1 MKVIKKLA
9 RIFFKVT
16 GVIPFMLYFRL
27 KFYHQFKANKS
38 RPLKGGAI
46 VIANH
51 TSILD
56 YFVITFTF
64 PFRKIRT
71 LVSEALYS
79 HKIPGLM
86 SKVMDD
92 IVIHRERSDLSF
104 MATAEEALHKKQVIS
119 IFPEGHL
126 VRTGKID
133 TFRPAVVYLAL
144 RTGAP
149 IVPVYIDAHYNSLKR
164 TRVITGPKIYL
175 KEYCDIE
182 NPSPDK
188 VKELCEMLRKKVEEL
203 KSQLY
208 SYRKMG
214 TYNKL
219 NFKAWFLDLAKATL
233 YLPNFL
239 IFPTKFHYIGN
250 ASRKDRH
257 IKDRGLIVSK
267 HYSFLDPPILDIHY
281 MSRRIHII
289 IAQELYVSNP
299 WLFKHLMCIEYRRV
313 ASASDP
319 KCFMQVINF
328 LRANGVVAIYPEGH
342 ITKNGVGDIHSGA
355 AYFAMMTN
363 SPIYIYWMSD
373 PYKFFRRNHVM
384 IGETIYPD
392 KILSKEEMKDK
403 ANVSKIQDVL
413 NKRIYELEN
422 EARKYSRSNK
432 KSNNIK

>member
-1 MKVIKKLA
+1 MVVLKKLA
-9 RIFFKVT
+9 RIFLKVT
-16 GVIPFMLYFRL
+16 GIIPFMIYFRL
-27 KFYHQFKANKS
+27 KFYHASKKDKS
-38 RPLKGGAI
+38 RPLHGGAI

-56 YFVITFTF
+56 YFTIMFTF

-71 LVSEALYS
+71 LVSEALYA
-79 HKIPGLM
+79 HKVPGTM
-86 SKVMDD
+86 SKIMDD
-92 IVIHRERSDLSF
+92 IVVHRERSDLSF
-104 MATAEEALHKKQVIS
+104 MAKAEKALEKKQVIS

-149 IVPVYIDAHYNSLKR
+149 IVPVYIDAHYNSFKR

-175 KEYCDIE
+175 KDYCDST
-182 NPSPDK
+182 NPSPEQAR
-188 VKELCEMLRKKVEEL
+188 ELCELLRKKVEEL

-208 SYRKMG
+208 LYRKMN

-219 NFKAWFLDLAKATL
+219 NFRAWFLDLAKATL

-250 ASRKDRH
+250 ASRKDRR
-257 IKDRGLIVSK
+257 IKDRGMIVSK

-281 MSRRIHII
+281 MSRRIHIV
-289 IAQELYVSNP
+289 IAEELYTSNP
-299 WLFKHLMCIEYRRV
+299 WLFKHLMCIEYRRI

-319 KCFMQVINF
+319 KCFMQIINF

-342 ITKNGVGDIHSGA
+342 ITKDGVGDIHNGA

-373 PYKFFRRNHVM
+373 PYKLFRRNHVM

-392 KILSKEEMKDK
+392 KILTNEELKDK
-403 ANVSKIQDVL
+403 ANVVKIQEVL
-413 NKRIYELEN
+413 NKRINELEV
-422 EARKYSRSNK
+422 EAQKYSRKAK
-432 KSNNIK
+432 KKGGK

>member
-1 MKVIKKLA
+1 MVVLKKLA
-9 RIFFKVT
+9 RIFLKVT
-16 GVIPFMLYFRL
+16 GTIPFMIYFRL
-27 KFYHQFKANKS
+27 KFYHASKKDKS
-38 RPLKGGAI
+38 RPLHGGAI

-56 YFVITFTF
+56 YFTIMFTF

-71 LVSEALYS
+71 LVSEALYA
-79 HKIPGLM
+79 HKVPGTM
-86 SKVMDD
+86 SKIMDD
-92 IVIHRERSDLSF
+92 IVVHRERSDLSF
-104 MATAEEALHKKQVIS
+104 MAKAERALEKKQVIS

-149 IVPVYIDAHYNSLKR
+149 IVPVYIDAHYNSFKR

-175 KEYCDIE
+175 KDYCDST
-182 NPSPDK
+182 NPTPEQAR
-188 VKELCEMLRKKVEEL
+188 ELCELLRKKVEEL

-208 SYRKMG
+208 LFRKMN

-219 NFKAWFLDLAKATL
+219 NLRAWFLDLAKATL

-250 ASRKDRH
+250 ASRKDRR
-257 IKDRGLIVSK
+257 IKDRGMIVSK

-281 MSRRIHII
+281 MSRRVHIV
-289 IAQELYVSNP
+289 IAEELYTSNP
-299 WLFKHLMCIEYRRV
+299 WLFKHLMCIEYRRI

-319 KCFMQVINF
+319 KCFMQIINF

-342 ITKNGVGDIHSGA
+342 ITKDGVGDIHNGA

-373 PYKFFRRNHVM
+373 PYKLFRRNHVM

-392 KILSKEEMKDK
+392 KILTKEELKDK
-403 ANVSKIQDVL
+403 ANVVKIQEVL
-413 NKRIYELEN
+413 NKRILELEN
-422 EARKYSRSNK
+422 EAKKYARKK
-432 KSNNIK
+432 KN

>member
-1 MKVIKKLA
+1 MVVLKKLA
-9 RIFFKVT
+9 RIFLKVT
-16 GVIPFMLYFRL
+16 GIIPFMIYFRL
-27 KFYHQFKANKS
+27 KFYHASKKDKS
-38 RPLKGGAI
+38 RPLHGGAI

-56 YFVITFTF
+56 YFTIMFTF

-71 LVSEALYS
+71 LVSEALYA
-79 HKIPGLM
+79 HKVPGTM
-86 SKVMDD
+86 SKIMDD
-92 IVIHRERSDLSF
+92 IVVHRERSDLSF
-104 MATAEEALHKKQVIS
+104 MAKAEKALEKKQVIS

-149 IVPVYIDAHYNSLKR
+149 IVPVYIDAHYNSFKR

-175 KEYCDIE
+175 KDYCDST
-182 NPSPDK
+182 NPSPEQAR
-188 VKELCEMLRKKVEEL
+188 ELCELLRKKVEEL

-208 SYRKMG
+208 LYRKMN

-219 NFKAWFLDLAKATL
+219 NFRAWFLDLAKATL

-250 ASRKDRH
+250 ASRKDRR
-257 IKDRGLIVSK
+257 IKDRGMIVSK

-281 MSRRIHII
+281 MSRRIHIV
-289 IAQELYVSNP
+289 IAEELYTSNP
-299 WLFKHLMCIEYRRV
+299 WLFKHLMCIEYRRI

-319 KCFMQVINF
+319 KCFMQIINF

-342 ITKNGVGDIHSGA
+342 ITKDGVGDIHNGA

-373 PYKFFRRNHVM
+373 PYKLFRRNHAM

-392 KILSKEEMKDK
+392 KILTNEELKDK
-403 ANVSKIQDVL
+403 ANVVKIQEVL
-413 NKRIYELEN
+413 NKRINELEI
-422 EARKYSRSNK
+422 EAQKYSRKAK
-432 KSNNIK
+432 KKGGE

>member
-1 MKVIKKLA
+1 MVVLKKLA
-9 RIFFKVT
+9 RIFLKVT
-16 GVIPFMLYFRL
+16 GTIPFMIYFRL
-27 KFYHQFKANKS
+27 KFYHASKKDKS
-38 RPLKGGAI
+38 RPLHGGAI

-56 YFVITFTF
+56 YFTIMFTF

-71 LVSEALYS
+71 LVSEALYA
-79 HKIPGLM
+79 HKVPGTM
-86 SKVMDD
+86 SKIMDD
-92 IVIHRERSDLSF
+92 IVVHRERSDLSF
-104 MATAEEALHKKQVIS
+104 MAKAEKALEKKQVIS

-149 IVPVYIDAHYNSLKR
+149 IVPVYIDAHYNSIKR

-175 KEYCDIE
+175 KDYCDST
-182 NPSPDK
+182 NPSPEQAR
-188 VKELCEMLRKKVEEL
+188 ELCELLRKKVEEL

-208 SYRKMG
+208 LYRKMN

-219 NFKAWFLDLAKATL
+219 NFRAWFLDLAKATL

-257 IKDRGLIVSK
+257 IKDRGMIVSK

-281 MSRRIHII
+281 MSRRVHIV
-289 IAQELYVSNP
+289 IAEELYTSNP
-299 WLFKHLMCIEYRRV
+299 WLFKHLMCIEYRRI

-319 KCFMQVINF
+319 KCFMQIINF

-342 ITKNGVGDIHSGA
+342 ITKNGVGDIHNGA
-355 AYFAMMTN
+355 AYFAMITN

-373 PYKFFRRNHVM
+373 PYKLFRRNHVM

-392 KILSKEEMKDK
+392 KILNKEELKDK
-403 ANVSKIQDVL
+403 ANVVKIQEVL
-413 NKRIYELEN
+413 NKRILELEN
-422 EARKYSRSNK
+422 EAKKYARKK
-432 KSNNIK
+432 NNNNE

>member
-1 MKVIKKLA
+1 MVVLKKLA
-9 RIFFKVT
+9 RIFLKVT
-16 GVIPFMLYFRL
+16 GIIPFMIYFRL
-27 KFYHQFKANKS
+27 KFYHASKKDKS
-38 RPLKGGAI
+38 RPLHGGAI

-56 YFVITFTF
+56 YFTIMFTF

-71 LVSEALYS
+71 LVSEALYA
-79 HKIPGLM
+79 HKVPGTM
-86 SKVMDD
+86 SKIMDD
-92 IVIHRERSDLSF
+92 IVVHRERSDLSF
-104 MATAEEALHKKQVIS
+104 MAKAEKALEKKQVIS

-149 IVPVYIDAHYNSLKR
+149 IVPVYIDAHYNSFKR

-175 KEYCDIE
+175 KDYCDST
-182 NPSPDK
+182 NPSPEQAR
-188 VKELCEMLRKKVEEL
+188 ELCELLRKKVEEL

-208 SYRKMG
+208 LYRKMN

-219 NFKAWFLDLAKATL
+219 NLRAWFLDLAKATL

-250 ASRKDRH
+250 SSRKDRR
-257 IKDRGLIVSK
+257 IKDRGMIVSK

-281 MSRRIHII
+281 MSRRIHIV
-289 IAQELYVSNP
+289 IAEELYTSNP
-299 WLFKHLMCIEYRRV
+299 WLFKDLMCIEYRRI

-319 KCFMQVINF
+319 KCFMQIINF

-342 ITKNGVGDIHSGA
+342 ITKDGVGDIHNGA

-373 PYKFFRRNHVM
+373 PYKLFRRNHVM

-392 KILSKEEMKDK
+392 KILTNEELKDK
-403 ANVSKIQDVL
+403 ANVVKIQEVL
-413 NKRIYELEN
+413 NKRINELEV
-422 EARKYSRSNK
+422 EAQKYSRKAK
-432 KSNNIK
+432 KKGGK

>member
-1 MKVIKKLA
+1 MVVLKKLA
-9 RIFFKVT
+9 RIFLKVT
-16 GVIPFMLYFRL
+16 GTIPFMIYFRL
-27 KFYHQFKANKS
+27 KFYHASKKDKS
-38 RPLKGGAI
+38 RPLHGGAI

-56 YFVITFTF
+56 YFTIMFTF

-71 LVSEALYS
+71 LVSEALYA
-79 HKIPGLM
+79 HKVPGTM
-86 SKVMDD
+86 SKIMDD
-92 IVIHRERSDLSF
+92 IVVHRERSDLSF
-104 MATAEEALHKKQVIS
+104 MAKAEKALEKKQVIS

-149 IVPVYIDAHYNSLKR
+149 IVPVYIDAHYNSFKR

-175 KEYCDIE
+175 KDYCDST
-182 NPSPDK
+182 NPSPEQAR
-188 VKELCEMLRKKVEEL
+188 ELCELLRKKVEEL

-208 SYRKMG
+208 LYRKMN

-219 NFKAWFLDLAKATL
+219 NFRAWFLDLAKATL

-250 ASRKDRH
+250 ASRKDRR
-257 IKDRGLIVSK
+257 IKDRGMIVSK

-281 MSRRIHII
+281 MSRRVHIV
-289 IAQELYVSNP
+289 IAEELYTSNP
-299 WLFKHLMCIEYRRV
+299 WLFKHLMCIEYRRI

-319 KCFMQVINF
+319 KCFMQIINF

-342 ITKNGVGDIHSGA
+342 ITKNGVGDIHNGA

-392 KILSKEEMKDK
+392 KILTKEELKDK
-403 ANVSKIQDVL
+403 ANVVKIQEVL
-413 NKRIYELEN
+413 NKRINELEV
-422 EARKYSRSNK
+422 EAQKYSRKAK
-432 KSNNIK
+432 KKGGK